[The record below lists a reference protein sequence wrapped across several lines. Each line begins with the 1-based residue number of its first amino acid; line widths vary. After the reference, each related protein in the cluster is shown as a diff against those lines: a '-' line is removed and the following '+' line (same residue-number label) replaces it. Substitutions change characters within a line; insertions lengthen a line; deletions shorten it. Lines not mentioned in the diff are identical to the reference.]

1 MKTLRRSLYAAV
13 ALLGAAACGGSS
25 DTGKV
30 TVQLTDAPGD
40 FKAAVVTITEIDLVG
55 SGGTFH
61 MISNKEITTNLLALS
76 NETAEIVKDVEVPA
90 GTYSQLRFVITGGY
104 IQVEQA
110 DGSVKTFA
118 SSPDYA
124 GLPQGTTVD
133 GVLRMPSFAQ
143 SGLKVNLPGGSVTVG
158 GGTTVVLV
166 DFDVSQSFGHE
177 AGNSGAWVMHPV
189 CKAERFELSAVV
201 NVTASLAAGTALAP
215 PATLG
220 DVVAVLTNDAGS
232 AKRIPL
238 ALDAATG
245 AWGVSFKYL
254 IPGVY
259 TLSLEAPWAFTSD
272 PVIPQSLTVAS
283 GQSVTKAF
291 VLTPVGAQPNPL

>member
-1 MKTLRRSLYAAV
+1 MNTLRRSLYAVV
-13 ALLGAAACGGSS
+13 ALLGAAACGGS

-30 TVQLTDAPGD
+30 TVRLTDAPGD
-40 FKAAVVTITEIDLVG
+40 FKAAVVTITEVDLVG

-61 MISNKEITTNLLALS
+61 MISNKEITTDLLTLS
-76 NETAEIVKDVEVPA
+76 NQTAEIVKDVEVPA
-90 GTYSQLRFVITGGY
+90 GTYGQLRFVITGGY
-104 IQVEQA
+104 VQVEQA

-124 GLPQGTTVD
+124 GLPAGTAVD

-189 CKAERFELSAVV
+189 CKAERFELSGTV
-201 NVTASLAAGTALAP
+201 NVTAALAAGAALP
-215 PATLG
+215 GGATLG
-220 DVVAVLTNDAGS
+220 EMAAVLTNDAGS

-238 ALDAATG
+238 ALDAATNT
-245 AWGVSFKYL
+245 WGVSFKYL

-272 PVIPQSLTVAS
+272 PTIPQTLTVAS
-283 GQSVTKAF
+283 GQSVSRAF
-291 VLTPVGAQPNPL
+291 AITPGGTQPNPL